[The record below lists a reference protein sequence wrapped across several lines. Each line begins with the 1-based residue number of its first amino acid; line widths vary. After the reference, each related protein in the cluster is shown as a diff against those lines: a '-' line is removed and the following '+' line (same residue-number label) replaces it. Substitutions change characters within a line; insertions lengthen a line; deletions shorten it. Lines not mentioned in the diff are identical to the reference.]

1 MAESAASGRRRRG
14 GPEHGGTLRDEQ
26 RRLTRR
32 RLADAALELF
42 HEQGYAATT
51 AEQIATRAGANR
63 ATFYLHFG
71 GKADVVLELMRRVD
85 DEVAGIFA
93 RLDAIE
99 DPSRD
104 DVRAWVEETVGF
116 WERHRVL
123 IDANEQALGVEPRV
137 AAYWAGGLE
146 RAVDAMPR
154 LLGRQEGEDRARM
167 RVRLIALMLGLE
179 RLCYFWI
186 VCRTPLDPVHVLD
199 ALTDE
204 WWAVVGP
211 GAGG

>member
-1 MAESAASGRRRRG
+1 MAESAASARRRRG
-14 GPEHGGTLRDEQ
+14 GQRQGGTLRDEQ
-26 RRLTRR
+26 KRLTRR

-71 GKADVVLELMRRVD
+71 GKADVVLELMRRLD
-85 DEVAGIFA
+85 DEVAGVFA
-93 RLDAIE
+93 RLDAIA

-104 DVRAWVEETVGF
+104 DVRAWLEETVGF
-116 WERHRVL
+116 WDRHRVV
-123 IDANEQALGVEPRV
+123 IDANEQALGVEERV
-137 AAYWAGGLE
+137 AAYWVGGLE

-154 LLGRQEGEDRARM
+154 LLARHPAEDRARA
-167 RVRLIALMLGLE
+167 RVRLMALMLQLE

-186 VCRTPLDPVHVLD
+186 VCGTPFDAEHVLD
-199 ALTDE
+199 VLTDE
-204 WWAVVGP
+204 WWAVAGP
-211 GAGG
+211 A